1 MMHPYLGGSVPKQP
15 SIGPVDGT
23 DPTYTTEGFLNP
35 ITAIMVR
42 TAGPQQTDSPY
53 HKAWILKR
61 VAMLQTALIDPA
73 QQWYSRVPLRI
84 KKMASVMQCI

>member
-1 MMHPYLGGSVPKQP
+1 
-15 SIGPVDGT
+15 
-23 DPTYTTEGFLNP
+23 
-35 ITAIMVR
+35 MVR

-53 HKAWILKR
+53 HKALILKR